1 MRVCVDVTL
10 HFVPYVSTLK
20 MCVTDTY
27 TMSILAKFSRL
38 RRATRA
44 RYARWGNLTTLAVT
58 IIPVS
63 TYIGV
68 GTPGFEAVMSLW
80 SVVTCSVVMKP
91 RHTKNGPRVLAHIKL
106 QGFKGRRETERGI
119 KWASNLRKRG

>member
-1 MRVCVDVTL
+1 MAAAGIQPCVVLGVDLAVRVCADVTS

-27 TMSILAKFSRL
+27 IMSILAILLRL

-68 GTPGFEAVMSLW
+68 GTPGFLFYARSNDNMRN
-80 SVVTCSVVMKP
+80 M
-91 RHTKNGPRVLAHIKL
+91 
-106 QGFKGRRETERGI
+106 RRFRMRT
-119 KWASNLRKRG
+119 S

>member
-1 MRVCVDVTL
+1 
-10 HFVPYVSTLK
+10 
-20 MCVTDTY
+20 
-27 TMSILAKFSRL
+27 MSILAKFSRL

-68 GTPGFEAVMSLW
+68 GTPDHLYSCTLYPPAAGDGMRLVITYL
-80 SVVTCSVVMKP
+80 
-91 RHTKNGPRVLAHIKL
+91 HVLSYL
-106 QGFKGRRETERGI
+106 P
-119 KWASNLRKRG
+119 

>member
-1 MRVCVDVTL
+1 MVAAAGIQPCVVLGVDLAVRVCVDVTS
-10 HFVPYVSTLK
+10 HFDFVPCVSTLK

-27 TMSILAKFSRL
+27 IHNDLMSILAKFSRL

-68 GTPGFEAVMSLW
+68 ETQGNPR
-80 SVVTCSVVMKP
+80 SV
-91 RHTKNGPRVLAHIKL
+91 L
-106 QGFKGRRETERGI
+106 
-119 KWASNLRKRG
+119 